1 MCNKNLCGIVNKRT
15 FNGNK
20 EETKQRLYEWLNFYC
35 HVRNGPTI
43 MELLYGIKNCK
54 ENDLK
59 IKKIA
64 ESVIDEL
71 SII

>member
-15 FNGNK
+15 FDRNRNA
-20 EETKQRLYEWLNFYC
+20 TKQRIYEYLNLYCY
-35 HVRNGPTI
+35 VRKERTV

-54 ENDLK
+54 GNNLK
-59 IKKIA
+59 IRKIA

-71 SII
+71 SNI